1 MKWEDGCTFVGT
13 WRRPHL
19 HVVVLGPVAQS
30 VGRIA
35 GAKDL
40 GVGVLNFG
48 AASCEGIPPVC
59 EKKRE
64 AESQLARLL

>member
-1 MKWEDGCTFVGT
+1 MGT

-19 HVVVLGPVAQS
+19 HVVVVGPVAQS

-35 GAKDL
+35 RAKDL

-48 AASCEGIPPVC
+48 AASCEGTAPMCVREKRGREPVGP
-59 EKKRE
+59 
-64 AESQLARLL
+64 AAVSTFV